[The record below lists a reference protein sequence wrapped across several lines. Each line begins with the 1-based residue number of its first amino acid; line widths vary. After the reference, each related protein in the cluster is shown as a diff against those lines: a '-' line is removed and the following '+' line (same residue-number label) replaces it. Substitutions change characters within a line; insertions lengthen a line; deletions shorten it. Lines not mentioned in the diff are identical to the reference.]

1 MSAQHARS
9 KLTRRRSGSGDGLS
23 SLTGS
28 ASERSSA
35 GLLAEVVTT
44 EPSIK
49 RALAPLVR
57 HALAKNVSVVCEIMA
72 GVGRYVLGSR
82 RQLGDLVARA
92 AAEGIAKATS
102 PAEVCVRVARQ
113 RSGFAPTDT
122 VIVSVSILSPGK
134 DIEDVACHDA
144 VMPLAEGEELADA
157 IVLADKRVLLVVPTA
172 HGARVQTSAAKRF
185 GAVVESVLLTCEAT
199 ERLRAAHDEGKPFDV
214 MYVDEAT
221 QGAEALLGAARDD
234 LSLGAPCR
242 IVATALDD
250 GSDWTSRGAESLLS
264 KPVLPLE
271 LCDALRDSTHVVTTD
286 LEEAEA
292 AAVTQVPPPYPSK
305 RRVSGIR
312 RLDLAAV
319 LAAVAVSSTRAR
331 R

>member
-1 MSAQHARS
+1 M
-9 KLTRRRSGSGDGLS
+9 
-23 SLTGS
+23 
-28 ASERSSA
+28 SERSS
-35 GLLAEVVTT
+35 GGSLAEVVTT

-57 HALAKNVSVVCEIMA
+57 HALAKDVSIVCEIMS
-72 GVGRYVLGSR
+72 GVGRYVLGNR

-92 AAEGIAKATS
+92 AAEGIAKAS
-102 PAEVCVRVARQ
+102 SLAEVCVRVARQ

-122 VIVSVSILSPGK
+122 VLVSVSILRGGQS
-134 DIEDVACHDA
+134 IEDVACYEA
-144 VMPLAEGEELADA
+144 VLPLAEGEELADA
-157 IVLADKRVLLVVPTA
+157 VVLADKRVLVVVPTA
-172 HGARVQTSAAKRF
+172 HGARVQTTAAKRF
-185 GAVVESVLLTCEAT
+185 GASVESVLESGAAT

-234 LSLGAPCR
+234 ISLGAPCR

-250 GSDWTSRGAESLLS
+250 ASEWTSRGAESLVS

-271 LCDALRDSTHVVTTD
+271 LCDALRDSTHVMTVD
-286 LEEAEA
+286 VAEAEA
-292 AAVTQVPPPYPSK
+292 TAVTQVPPFYRSK
-305 RRVSGIR
+305 RRTSGIR
-312 RLDLAAV
+312 RIDLAAV
-319 LAAVAVSSTRAR
+319 LAALAVSPTRAR